1 MFGFKRQSLIDL
13 IGHRKLMNL
22 NYSLSFIIRLQIL
35 LICAL
40 FPLVVHPISI
50 KADQN
55 NNNLPFDLVSEGWQ
69 EIVFRDKKSNEY
81 SACGRGCIRVVSQSS
96 VSMVGRRFP
105 TALTSTSVLSWS
117 WKVLKPVPLSDITS
131 KGRDDRALALYITFP
146 YDPETASLAEK
157 LLRPAVELIEGKKAA
172 GRMLS
177 YIWVGHGN
185 PGDLYQSPF
194 YGEVNAMIIKR
205 NASDPLDKWLNEQV
219 NVVEDY
225 QKAFGSKPKEILEL
239 LIGADTDDLA
249 GSSIG
254 LVKNLNIKSE

>member
-1 MFGFKRQSLIDL
+1 MS
-13 IGHRKLMNL
+13 
-22 NYSLSFIIRLQIL
+22 
-35 LICAL
+35 
-40 FPLVVHPISI
+40 
-50 KADQN
+50 
-55 NNNLPFDLVSEGWQ
+55 
-69 EIVFRDKKSNEY
+69 
-81 SACGRGCIRVVSQSS
+81 
-96 VSMVGRRFP
+96 RFP
-105 TALTSTSVLSWS
+105 GIWEFPGPEIRILREISSPEPAGNVIVPAIWGIFPGNFLDFCLWS